1 MAPKKAADKKAAD
14 KKAAEKRPSGGRQ
27 PRKGEE
33 GWKPRGKAAKLA
45 AESEAQERGQ
55 AEAAPGAAT
64 AAGAAAS
71 ARSSATSDIDPTVN
85 LEYQSQLGDAIK
97 TIMSHPI
104 FHGVELADPLEIGG
118 SDSSHQ
124 VT

>member
-1 MAPKKAADKKAAD
+1 MAPKKAAAD
-14 KKAAEKRPSGGRQ
+14 KKPSGGRQ

-33 GWKPRGKAAKLA
+33 GWKPRGKAAKA
-45 AESEAQERGQ
+45 AEEAQERAQ
-55 AEAAPGAAT
+55 AEVAPGAAT
-64 AAGAAAS
+64 AASAAAS
-71 ARSSATSDIDPTVN
+71 ARSSATPDIDPTVN

-104 FHGVELADPLEIGG
+104 FHGVDLADPLEIGG
-118 SDSSHQ
+118 TDSSHQ